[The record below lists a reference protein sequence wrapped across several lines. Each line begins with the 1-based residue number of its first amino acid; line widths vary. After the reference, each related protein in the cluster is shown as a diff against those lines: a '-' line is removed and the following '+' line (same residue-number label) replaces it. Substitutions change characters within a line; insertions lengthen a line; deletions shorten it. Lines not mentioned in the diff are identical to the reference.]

1 VSDPTTNTFLEAAGG
16 DAQAII
22 DQAQKAVMP
31 RKVEPGE
38 AYLIVANGRTELVN
52 TFGMAAEPPRKTGS
66 AIFYTDDSFSR
77 YVNDHARPGT
87 ALFANIEASRVEGVL
102 NGHEPAELTAGWH
115 DHTATLALRHTPEWD
130 RWTAKDGQLMG
141 QQEFAEHLE
150 LGQLEIVEP
159 EAATMVELARTFEAN
174 TAVAFKEAIILQ
186 SGERKLMYD
195 ETTTA
200 KAGQKGDITI
210 PKEFVIGVAPYEGT
224 DRYRVTCQ
232 LRYRIREGRL
242 QIGYAMVR
250 PREVLRSA
258 FGDIVAKI
266 EEATE
271 MTAFAGTPQ
280 GSVKI

>member
-1 VSDPTTNTFLEAAGG
+1 VSDPTTNILEATAG
-16 DAQAII
+16 DAAAII
-22 DQAQKAVMP
+22 EQAQKAVAP

-38 AYLIVANGRTELVN
+38 VFMVVANGRTELVN
-52 TFGMAAEPPRKTGS
+52 TLGLAAAPPRKTGP
-66 AIFYTDDSFSR
+66 AIFYTHDSLSR
-77 YVNDHARPGT
+77 YVNEHAGPGS
-87 ALFANIEASRVEGVL
+87 ALFANIEASKVIGVL
-102 NGHEPAELTAGWH
+102 NGHVPEGETAGWH

-130 RWTAKDGQLMG
+130 RWTAKDGGLMG

-174 TAVAFKEAIILQ
+174 TAVAFKEAIVLQ

-195 ETTTA
+195 ETTVA

-210 PKEFVIGVAPYEGT
+210 PKEFVIGVAPYEGS

-258 FGDIVAKI
+258 FGDIVTAI

-271 MTAFAGTPQ
+271 MTAFHGTPQ
-280 GSVKI
+280 PGIKL